1 MIILRTGTPG
11 SGKSL
16 ATVAEIIK
24 FVEAGRTVYTNIKGL
39 KIDGVLPLLEAFK
52 DYPVGSVVV
61 IDECQQLPHFSRK
74 FRGVHDDIEFLQTHR
89 HEGLDIILVTQH
101 PKFLNNDAL
110 VCVGEHYHMHR
121 AMNAKMATVW
131 LWRYFVENPNSRS
144 NKNEAET
151 EFLFTFPKRLFNYYE
166 STKQDT
172 HNKIRI
178 PAKLLNAIWMLCLL
192 LIGTGY
198 IFTKYN
204 LFGSPAQAQTEVE
217 KLEQSAETQTVSNPL
232 DNSSKPVSENST
244 IATAHE
250 VNAVQT
256 INYDPNRPFENQF
269 NNAQVL
275 NNQPYLSGCIQLKNK
290 CSCYTQQGSKLDV
303 SIADCKKVINEGMP
317 FNPFLAQSQSTPA
330 PVQSPAQAIPNV

>member
-11 SGKSL
+11 SGKTL
-16 ATVAEIIK
+16 ATVAEIVK
-24 FVEAGRTVYTNIKGL
+24 FIEAGRTVYTNINGL
-39 KIDGVLPLLEAFK
+39 KIDGVEPLKDSFK
-52 DYPVGSVVV
+52 DYDVGSVVV

-74 FRGVHDDIEFLQTHR
+74 FKGVHDDIEFLQTHR

-110 VCVGEHYHMHR
+110 VCVGEHYHLHR
-121 AMNAKMATVW
+121 SMNAKMATVW

-151 EFLFTFPKRLFNYYE
+151 EFLFTFPKRLFKYYD

-192 LIGTGY
+192 LIGTFY
-198 IFTKYN
+198 IFNKYD
-204 LFGSPAQAQTEVE
+204 LFGTPAQAKTQVDNLE
-217 KLEQSAETQTVSNPL
+217 KQSAPVLAQQTTKQTVQQNSAVPVQLPEPEPQVISYNPNKPFETQFAQG
-232 DNSSKPVSENST
+232 ST
-244 IATAHE
+244 
-250 VNAVQT
+250 
-256 INYDPNRPFENQF
+256 
-269 NNAQVL
+269 
-275 NNQPYLSGCIQLKNK
+275 QPMLSGCIQLKNK

-317 FNPFLAQSQSTPA
+317 FNPFLSQSAPA
-330 PVQSPAQAIPNV
+330 PVQSPPVAIPSV